1 MAWSVLLVEDH
12 RIVREGIK
20 TILERGAEFRVVG
33 ETDSASEA
41 IQLCRKSGP
50 HVVVMDVEL
59 PGLNG
64 IDATVEI
71 LRHSPETKVV
81 ILSMHDTE
89 EFILGALRA
98 GARGFVLKKASQHDL
113 MDALRAVAQ
122 GGTWLSPQVS
132 DKLMARIQE
141 GNFSPRPLP
150 APLQALSRRELQV
163 MRLVAEGKTSKEI
176 ATLLDLGLQTV
187 RSYRKTMMRKLR
199 LNNVAALTQLA
210 VSTGLTTLR
219 VERPAAE

>member
-1 MAWSVLLVEDH
+1 MLVEDH
-12 RIVREGIK
+12 RIVRDGVK

-33 ETDSASEA
+33 ETDSADEA
-41 IQLCRKSGP
+41 IQLCRRSAP

-98 GARGFVLKKASQHDL
+98 GARGFVLKKGSQHDL
-113 MDALRAVAQ
+113 LDALRAVAQ

-132 DKLMARIQE
+132 DKLMVRIQE
-141 GNFSPRPLP
+141 GNFNPRPVP

-199 LNNVAALTQLA
+199 LNNVAGLTQLA

-219 VERPAAE
+219 VEKSAAE